1 MRYNMPST
9 RCAVDGC
16 QHYSMSTTG
25 ISYHLLPVDEN
36 RKRLWE
42 EATGRSLPPY
52 ARVCSAHFCA
62 SDYLPLSMYHK
73 RRRLKRTA
81 VPSLF
86 VRTRKRT
93 VRKRLQSSGVP
104 CTFVCTGGLTFHR
117 DVFVGSIATA
127 EVGAYAEVSTTS
139 CAAEA
144 SELAPY
150 NGASEQQHIAAS
162 EVATNTEDSRM
173 ISTAIN
179 APVLSEPHEE
189 HAYASRL
196 FAPRFVPASELQCG
210 THLLNMF
217 VFADICD
224 SFFFSALFFIPNILM

>member
-1 MRYNMPST
+1 MWYNMPST

-25 ISYHLLPVDEN
+25 ISYHLLPVDAN
-36 RKRLWE
+36 RKKLWE

-62 SDYLPLSMYHK
+62 SDYLPLSKHYK

-93 VRKRLQSSGVP
+93 VRGRLPSPGVP
-104 CTFVCTGGLTFHR
+104 FTFVCTDGLTFHR

-139 CAAEA
+139 CATEA
-144 SELAPY
+144 SE
-150 NGASEQQHIAAS
+150 
-162 EVATNTEDSRM
+162 
-173 ISTAIN
+173 
-179 APVLSEPHEE
+179 LSEPHEE

-196 FAPRFVPASELQCG
+196 FAPRFVPASTQANLLVSPEKRDFATQTELLVWQRR
-210 THLLNMF
+210 
-217 VFADICD
+217 
-224 SFFFSALFFIPNILM
+224 